1 VKIFLESE
9 VFALKSPI
17 LLLSGNGAI
26 RSRGYRDGIADHV
39 WPGWKPGRIAQEF
52 AMSSI
57 NGLGGNAPIQKTNT
71 VKTTPTVSAP
81 ATASKPSATDKLELS
96 GASHLLAAL
105 KTNDV
110 RTDKVAA
117 IRAQIANGT
126 YETDDKIDGATDKL
140 LDEISK

>member
-1 VKIFLESE
+1 MESR
-9 VFALKSPI
+9 AKSGP
-17 LLLSGNGAI
+17 GA
-26 RSRGYRDGIADHV
+26 
-39 WPGWKPGRIAQEF
+39 KPGRIAQEF

-57 NGLGGNAPIQKTNT
+57 NGLGGNSPIQSTNPI
-71 VKTTPTVSAP
+71 KTTPTVSP
-81 ATASKPSATDKLELS
+81 TASTAKPSATDKLELS

-110 RTDKVAA
+110 RTDKVAD

-126 YETDDKIDGATDKL
+126 YETDDKIDGATDRL